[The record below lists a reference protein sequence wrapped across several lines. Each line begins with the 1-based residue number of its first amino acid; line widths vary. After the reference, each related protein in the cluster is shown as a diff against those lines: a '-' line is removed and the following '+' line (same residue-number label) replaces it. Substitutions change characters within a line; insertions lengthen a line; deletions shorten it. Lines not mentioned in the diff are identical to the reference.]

1 MYRVPAFLSCQT
13 GQLPTHISLEPFF
26 PSPVLPMTPTPL
38 SPAVKAAPKPS
49 LKPGRHVSKE
59 NRVLR
64 QFLRTEETRPALQTP
79 KLENIRYRILRAF
92 KKTIS
97 RIWTKRNVGR
107 KGLLDFRG
115 GRITGQQELETF
127 SNYLLL
133 QMRVLSGVTE
143 LSAEPKA
150 DQSKDQL
157 NCHFR
162 TYNNAYLSS
171 IFSTCEIRIAYRLY
185 LKLVFCED
193 SPESLVRRFKMKC
206 CGSKVHRDQCTE
218 KWAAF
223 RMLLEEYLGA
233 KVVEDGEVSRSL
245 EMIAETGKS

>member
-26 PSPVLPMTPTPL
+26 PSPVLPTTPAPLPTP
-38 SPAVKAAPKPS
+38 VKALPKHS

-79 KLENIRYRILRAF
+79 KLENVRYRVLRAF
-92 KKTIS
+92 KKAIS
-97 RIWTKRNVGR
+97 RVLTKRNVGR
-107 KGLLDFRG
+107 KGLLDFQ
-115 GRITGQQELETF
+115 GRMTVGQEELETF
-127 SNYLLL
+127 TNYLLS
-133 QMRVLSGVTE
+133 QMRMLSGVTE

-150 DQSKDQL
+150 DQCKDQL

-171 IFSTCEIRIAYRLY
+171 IFSTAETRIAYRLY

-206 CGSKVHRDQCTE
+206 CGSKAHKDQCRE
-218 KWAAF
+218 KWADF
-223 RMLLEEYLGA
+223 RLLLEEYLGA
-233 KVVEDGEVSRSL
+233 KVVEEGEVGRSL
-245 EMIAETGKS
+245 EMIEETRES